1 MPSLGPIPAE
11 IAIICDYPE
20 YAGFNIRAVTDT
32 LARLGIRAES
42 CFITTI
48 TELVPPKGDDGS
60 PDIDQ
65 WISSRKTCP
74 GPGWVKHAS
83 SWIAEEL
90 ASGFTKVDAQ
100 LVEVKPKLIIALGKA
115 PLLYTTGYS
124 AIDSWR
130 GSRLTCGKNPA
141 TVIPTFHPR
150 RLVKQPD
157 VRFILEM
164 DLKRAYNVY
173 TGKQLPRAYR
183 FQTEPSFQSAQR
195 ALFNLLDRANNGPL
209 LLSGDLETRA
219 GHIACFGI
227 AWSETEAICIPHLVI
242 SDDNP
247 FYWSLD
253 EEAILVS
260 LYTQL
265 FTHENIIWT
274 GQNFSYDC
282 QYFWRHWGVVP
293 LRVYDTMIGHH
304 ALHSNI
310 KKGLDFLSSMYAHDH
325 VYWKDEIKDW
335 DPKIGE
341 KQYWEYNCKDACITW
356 EITKE
361 IQDAAKDRMSGSF
374 NRDPARA
381 PAYKHIEFQQSLF
394 FPVLRMMNRGIR
406 WDQAK
411 RAKWQKELFTV
422 VFDRQQLLNWV
433 VGYDINAKS
442 PKQLLNLFYDE
453 LKIPGIR
460 ALGKETLSTN
470 SPTLAL
476 IAERHPMLAPLC
488 QLITELRSLGVFQ
501 SNFLAADVDIDGRMR
516 TSFSIAGPTTY
527 RFASRENAFYS
538 GMNFQNLPVKEKEK
552 IKGVGDYVK
561 LPNIRELALPDPG
574 KTFFDIDL
582 DRADMQ
588 VVGWESDD
596 KNLKEAL
603 RKGID
608 LHCMSAAEIFG
619 IKGIPVDELIETHP
633 NYLNHRGKIG
643 KLNRDKTKNGGH
655 ACDYAVGDRKLAQT
669 LGISVAEA
677 GAFKARWFGM
687 FPGIRLWHLRTAEQ
701 VAKQGYIENKFGA
714 RLYCFGRFDLP
725 EFLGWMPQSTVS
737 GVINRALVRI
747 DAVQQAGMTEIELLI
762 QVHDS
767 LAGQFPT
774 SRTVVEVQNLK
785 TLASIIV
792 PYDDPLIIPVG
803 VKTSTESW
811 GACK

>member
-20 YAGFNIRAVTDT
+20 YSGFNIRVVTDA
-32 LARLGIRAES
+32 LRRLGITPES

-48 TELVPPKGDDGS
+48 TELPPPKGDDNS
-60 PDIDQ
+60 PDIDL

-83 SWIAEEL
+83 SWIAEPL

-100 LVEVKPKLIIALGKA
+100 LAEAKPKLIIALGKA
-115 PLLYTTGYS
+115 PLLYTTGLS
-124 AIDSWR
+124 TLDSWR
-130 GSRLTCGKNPA
+130 GSRLTGGKNAA

-157 VRFILEM
+157 ARFIIEM
-164 DLKRAYNVY
+164 DVKRAYNVY
-173 TGKQLPRAYR
+173 TGKQVPRAYS
-183 FQTEPSFQSAQR
+183 FQTAPSFQLAQQT
-195 ALFNLLDRANNGPL
+195 LLDLLDRASAGPL

-227 AWSETEAICIPHLVI
+227 AWSETAAICIPHLVI
-242 SDDNP
+242 SDTDP
-247 FYWSLD
+247 FYWSAE
-253 EEAILVS
+253 EEAILVA
-260 LYTQL
+260 LYSQL
-265 FTHENIIWT
+265 FTHPNVTWT

-282 QYFWRHWGVVP
+282 QYFFRHWGVRP

-361 IQDAAKDRMSGSF
+361 IQDAARERSECPQAI
-374 NRDPARA
+374 R
-381 PAYKHIEFQQSLF
+381 HTEFQQELF

-406 WDQAK
+406 WDQTK
-411 RAKWQKELFTV
+411 RAKWQTELLTT

-433 VGYDINAKS
+433 VGYEINAKS

-476 IAERHPMLAPLC
+476 IAEKYPMLAPLC

-501 SNFLAADVDIDGRMR
+501 SNFLAAEIDIDGRMR

-538 GMNFQNLPVKEKEK
+538 GMNFQNLPTKEKEK

-596 KNLKEAL
+596 ANLKSAL

-619 IKGIPVDELIETHP
+619 IKGIPIDELVETHP
-633 NYLNHRGKIG
+633 NYPDHRARIG
-643 KLNRDKTKNGGH
+643 KSNRDKTKNGGH

-669 LGISVAEA
+669 LGISVHEA

-687 FPGIRLWHLRTAEQ
+687 FPGIRKWHLRTSEQ

-737 GVINRALVRI
+737 GVINRALVNI
-747 DAVQQAGMTEIELLI
+747 DAARENATTSIELLI

-767 LAGQFPT
+767 LAGQFDT
-774 SRTVVEVQNLK
+774 RQTELEISLLRKLCR
-785 TLASIIV
+785 IIV

-811 GACK
+811 GACR